1 MVLNIFTGVF
11 AIYFRLRSNVK
22 YAPDDPNIT
31 FKRVSIIILL
41 VVLFFMTM
49 IVILTRV
56 GRTFADN
63 DRHLDPRF
71 NPNIRVSDGRT

>member
-1 MVLNIFTGVF
+1 MIPFVSF
-11 AIYFRLRSNVK
+11 FRLRSNIK

-31 FKRVSIIILL
+31 FKRVSIVILL

-56 GRTFADN
+56 GRTFADS
-63 DRHLDPRF
+63 DRSLDPRF
-71 NPNIRVSDGRT
+71 NPNIRVAGREPSD